1 MDPTGAF
8 NAAVSFTTNTNW
20 QWFSG
25 EVSISHLTQML
36 GFAVH
41 NFTSAAVGLA
51 IAIALIRGIT
61 RSGARNL
68 GNFWV
73 DLTRGIVRIL
83 LPLALVATVVLISQ
97 GVVQNFHGHTV
108 ATTIDATNK
117 DADGNAVTTQSIPGG
132 PVASQEAIK
141 ELGTNGGGFYNANSS
156 HPFESPNGF
165 TNFMEIY
172 MLLLIPLS
180 LVVTFGLLVRDKR
193 QSRLLI
199 AVMAGILV
207 VFAGFAA
214 LAEQNGS
221 SKLSSLQVDQSLSTT
236 QSGGNMEGKEVRFGA
251 TSCGVFAAA
260 TTPQQAV
267 DIANLFT
274 TQAVAYTRELQARQA
289 EKLAKDYLRKQVEMM
304 DRDISDLEARFR
316 AVPGSGNVTSRL
328 AQVSGHIDALNQ
340 TLAVEQSP
348 LMTARMVQQ
357 LDEALIKL
365 QGELREL
372 NARYTELHP
381 DVQRKMAEIEAVQSQ
396 RKSYS
401 TNLAALSATG
411 VSTLAMGADGRAIDP
426 MVEIIG
432 AKLNSLEYV
441 RIDMLNRQREAELYA
456 QDPPGMARIHAPA
469 TLKTVSPNHRELKI
483 GIVSVFGGFLGMLCA
498 LSLVLLTE
506 AVDSRLKS
514 ADDLKRVARLPVLST
529 LGDLNEMHEEAQTQW
544 AFRTWTMLQGRLSRS
559 QNHGLVCG
567 ITSSTEGEGRST
579 WISLL
584 AEAASLSG
592 FRVLTIATQP
602 SATPADSS
610 EQLAEGS
617 VDPPE
622 TMNAVENNHALT
634 SNVLAFPARVTE
646 QLTGPNSQPVVHI
659 PMPGWVWNLERRKQW
674 RAALNHWCKIDNL
687 VIFVELPPAC
697 IPEAVLLGSNLPNLL
712 WLADSGTADAEETR
726 IQLQTLR
733 DARCN
738 LVGAVLN
745 REQGRSLRSRFPR
758 WIGCAALVLAL
769 GAAGGRAQETAPLP
783 IEPPPGEPAAPL
795 AATADARTN
804 RFFSITG
811 PEQRADWQK
820 HLTLG
825 AGDIL
830 TFALY
835 GEPLLTRTEVVIA
848 PDG

>member
-1 MDPTGAF
+1 MSEQFEFDSSAGALQPRDHIYTP
-8 NAAVSFTTNTNW
+8 AAGGPGQANGSANTERNGHVRSPAFGVW
-20 QWFSG
+20 TVLDILASRWHWLVIG
-25 EVSISHLTQML
+25 GIL
-36 GFAVH
+36 G
-41 NFTSAAVGLA
+41 SAAFFVLGLYV
-51 IAIALIRGIT
+51 IKPKFTAL
-61 RSGARNL
+61 AQ
-68 GNFWV
+68 
-73 DLTRGIVRIL
+73 L
-83 LPLALVATVVLISQ
+83 LRYETHSASEDVTGP
-97 GVVQNFHGHTV
+97 
-108 ATTIDATNK
+108 
-117 DADGNAVTTQSIPGG
+117 AVTPET
-132 PVASQEAIK
+132 
-141 ELGTNGGGFYNANSS
+141 
-156 HPFESPNGF
+156 
-165 TNFMEIY
+165 
-172 MLLLIPLS
+172 
-180 LVVTFGLLVRDKR
+180 
-193 QSRLLI
+193 
-199 AVMAGILV
+199 
-207 VFAGFAA
+207 FAA
-214 LAEQNGS
+214 LLRAPELMRRVS
-221 SKLSSLQVDQSLSTT
+221 DELEPSIPPDRLVKHIKVDPQPDS
-236 QSGGNMEGKEVRFGA
+236 QEVR
-251 TSCGVFAAA
+251 VFAAA

-498 LSLVLLTE
+498 LGLVLLTE

-579 WISLL
+579 LDQPPCGSRQP
-584 AEAASLSG
+584 ERLSG
-592 FRVLTIATQP
+592 P
-602 SATPADSS
+602 DDCHPAI
-610 EQLAEGS
+610 G
-617 VDPPE
+617 
-622 TMNAVENNHALT
+622 N
-634 SNVLAFPARVTE
+634 
-646 QLTGPNSQPVVHI
+646 
-659 PMPGWVWNLERRKQW
+659 PGG
-674 RAALNHWCKIDNL
+674 
-687 VIFVELPPAC
+687 
-697 IPEAVLLGSNLPNLL
+697 LL
-712 WLADSGTADAEETR
+712 
-726 IQLQTLR
+726 
-733 DARCN
+733 
-738 LVGAVLN
+738 
-745 REQGRSLRSRFPR
+745 
-758 WIGCAALVLAL
+758 
-769 GAAGGRAQETAPLP
+769 
-783 IEPPPGEPAAPL
+783 
-795 AATADARTN
+795 
-804 RFFSITG
+804 
-811 PEQRADWQK
+811 
-820 HLTLG
+820 
-825 AGDIL
+825 
-830 TFALY
+830 
-835 GEPLLTRTEVVIA
+835 
-848 PDG
+848 